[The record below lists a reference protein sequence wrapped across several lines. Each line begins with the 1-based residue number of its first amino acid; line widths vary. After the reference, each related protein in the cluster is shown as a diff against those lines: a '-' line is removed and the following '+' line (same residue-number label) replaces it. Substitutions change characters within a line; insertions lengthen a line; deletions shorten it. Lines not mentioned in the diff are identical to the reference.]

1 MILARFVWKTCRG
14 MVVFMAVAALLSG
27 AANGGLIAMVNVAL
41 NQPGRTTSAIL
52 WGFVG
57 LGLGRL
63 ITSLVSQIA
72 SVRFSQGAIAR
83 LRRDLVR
90 GILAAPLRQLEEL
103 GAPRLLVTLTEDVY
117 HVTEALV
124 GIPIMAVNI
133 ALLLGG
139 AVYLGILSWQVLLGL
154 TGLILLGAGGY
165 RLIISGAFH
174 TLHMAREEEDKL
186 FRHFRALTEGI
197 KELKLHR
204 ERRGTFVSENIQQ
217 ATESYENL
225 NIRAENR
232 FTIAQH
238 WSHLL
243 FFALIGVVVFL
254 LPHIGNLSPRTLTG
268 YVITTLYLMGP
279 LAGVLSSF
287 SMFGRANVA
296 LQKIQTLGVSLST
309 RFSEVCPSAPEP
321 EDPCFDTL
329 HLDHI
334 SHSYQHE
341 KDDRPF
347 VLGPMN
353 LTFRPGE
360 LVFLVGGNGSGKSTL
375 AKLILGLYPPEAGQI
390 RLDGKLITDKN
401 RDDYRQLFAAVFA
414 DFYVFDSLL
423 GLKAPNLDV
432 QARQYLSLLHLEHKV
447 KVENGRL
454 STVDLSQGQ
463 RKRLALLTAYLEDR
477 PFYLF
482 DEWASDQDPQF
493 KDIFYTQ
500 LLPELKARGKTVLV
514 ITHDDKYFNL
524 ADRMIKLDYGQ
535 LVYEK
540 PGHSTAR
547 VSVVEP

>member
-186 FRHFRALTEGI
+186 FRHFRPLTEGI

-463 RKRLALLTAYLEDR
+463 RKRLALLTSYLEDR
-477 PFYLF
+477 PFSLF